1 MRHGPRASRKRWPN
15 LRRSSQPLPSRPRN
29 RASEFDVI
37 IVGAGSSGCVLA
49 HRLTAHPQ
57 TRVLVIE
64 AGGPEANPLI
74 QSPGKWTSLI
84 GTALDWNFTTE
95 PEPGLGGRQ
104 VKWPRGKGYGGSSS
118 INAMAYVRGHQSC
131 FDAWAEDAGPA
142 WSYRELLPRFRRLE
156 DNSRGA
162 SDYHGSGGP
171 QSVSDTIDPHAGHL
185 AFLEAARAR
194 GFAARPE
201 WDFNG
206 ARQEQGAG
214 FYQKNIR
221 QGRRHSAAAAF
232 LVPVLARP
240 NLTVWPN
247 TLALRLLVDG
257 RRVTGIEVL
266 RNGARERVR
275 ATREVVLSAGA
286 IDSPKLL
293 LLSGIGPAA
302 AIRRHG
308 LTVVADLPGVGENL
322 HDHPRASVRWNA
334 RQPLAASTVSA
345 GLFTWSSRAASPR
358 PPDLQFYVGR
368 GLDTADPFVTLTVA
382 LATPASRGVLTLRSA
397 DPLAA
402 PVIRANYFAEPADLE
417 ALVDGVDLALALG
430 GSSAYSALRGARG
443 RPARGHSHARR
454 SPGVRAAHRR
464 HHFSPRR
471 HLPDG
476 DRSHGR
482 GRCAAPRP
490 RPRRP
495 AGRRRIDHADG
506 RQQPDPRGVRSDRGH
521 GGGFHRVGAM
531 RAPSAGHRGAGPR
544 RWGSGPHAIG

>member
-1 MRHGPRASRKRWPN
+1 
-15 LRRSSQPLPSRPRN
+15 
-29 RASEFDVI
+29 
-37 IVGAGSSGCVLA
+37 
-49 HRLTAHPQ
+49 
-57 TRVLVIE
+57 
-64 AGGPEANPLI
+64 
-74 QSPGKWTSLI
+74 
-84 GTALDWNFTTE
+84 
-95 PEPGLGGRQ
+95 
-104 VKWPRGKGYGGSSS
+104 
-118 INAMAYVRGHQSC
+118 MAYVRGHQSC

-171 QSVSDTIDPHAGHL
+171 QSVSDTVDPHAGHL

-293 LLSGIGPAA
+293 MLSGIGPAA
-302 AIRRHG
+302 DLRRHG
-308 LTVVADLPGVGENL
+308 LAVVADLPGVGENL

-430 GSSAYSALRGARG
+430 GSSAYSALR
-443 RPARGHSHARR
+443 
-454 SPGVRAAHRR
+454 
-464 HHFSPRR
+464 
-471 HLPDG
+471 
-476 DRSHGR
+476 
-482 GRCAAPRP
+482 AAPIDPPEATRT
-490 RPRRP
+490 RADLRAFVRRTADTIFHP
-495 AGRRRIDHADG
+495 GGTCRMGTGPMAVVDAQLRVHGLDGLRVADG
-506 RQQPDPRGVRSDRGH
+506 SIMPTVVNSQT
-521 GGGFHRVGAM
+521 
-531 RAPSAGHRGAGPR
+531 
-544 RWGSGPHAIG
+544 HAACALIGDMAADFIG